1 MKPRVRTRIRVHARS
16 RISRVK
22 EKEICIRR
30 ADAIDTAFDFIY
42 ESADKY
48 LRKDVAGAITAL
60 NFAEKWAKT
69 GRDLGS
75 KLAEDLLRNIDTLR
89 GDIAEKK
96 DPIDYDQTVTYM
108 GMAYW
113 EQMLDEYCE
122 CLKELKK
129 YV

>member
-1 MKPRVRTRIRVHARS
+1 VEKEK
-16 RISRVK
+16 K
-22 EKEICIRR
+22 EKEVCVRR
-30 ADAIDTAFDFIY
+30 ADTVDTAFDFIY

-48 LRKDVAGAITAL
+48 LRKDVAGAIAAL

-75 KLAEDLLRNIDTLR
+75 KVAEDLQKGIAVLRRQIK
-89 GDIAEKK
+89 EKVS
-96 DPIDYDQTVTYM
+96 PEDYNMFVTDL

-113 EQMLDEYCE
+113 ERMLDEYCV

-129 YV
+129 YLKVLKGL